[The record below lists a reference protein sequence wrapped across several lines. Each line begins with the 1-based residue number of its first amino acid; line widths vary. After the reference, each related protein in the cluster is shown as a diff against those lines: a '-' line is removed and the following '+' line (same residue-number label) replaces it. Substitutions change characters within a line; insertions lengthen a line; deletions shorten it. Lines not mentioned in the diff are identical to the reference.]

1 MPFKY
6 STIIKKV
13 NEIPNAENR
22 KIGYEFLE
30 YMKYNDSSENHQ
42 LNNLKCIITYYYN

>member
-6 STIIKKV
+6 PTIIKKI

-22 KIGYEFLE
+22 KMVYEFLE
-30 YMKYNDSSENHQ
+30 YIKYNDSSENHQ
-42 LNNLKCIITYYYN
+42 INNLKCIISYYCN